1 MLNDQLA
8 IPKGS
13 RILVTGANSYLG
25 SNIIDLLLELGY
37 NVRGTVRGEKPWLDH
52 LFEEKFGKGRFETLV
67 TSSLEEP
74 GAFDHSLLGVA
85 GVVHVVSY
93 RRWLD
98 FNTEPKVSRHRT

>member
-1 MLNDQLA
+1 MLTDKLA

-37 NVRGTVRGEKPWLDH
+37 NVRGTVRGEKPWLDR
-52 LFEEKFGKGRFETLV
+52 LFEDKYGKGRFETLV
-67 TSSLEEP
+67 TPSLEEP
-74 GAFDHSLLGVA
+74 GAFDRTLVDVA

-93 RRWLD
+93 HLWPN
-98 FNTEPKVSRHRT
+98 FTEN